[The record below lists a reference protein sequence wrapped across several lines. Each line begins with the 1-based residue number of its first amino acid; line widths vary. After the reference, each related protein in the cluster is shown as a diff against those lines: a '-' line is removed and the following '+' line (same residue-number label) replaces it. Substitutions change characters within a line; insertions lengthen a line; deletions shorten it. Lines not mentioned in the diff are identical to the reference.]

1 MNLKVLIIFYTI
13 GSAQSLAATYF
24 RVEEKLGNKLTG
36 CYQRLCL
43 KPYPKY
49 EKIDDPK
56 YFLMHNGKC
65 WIFSSDNNGSDVKY
79 QLR

>member
-36 CYQRLCL
+36 L
-43 KPYPKY
+43 K
-49 EKIDDPK
+49 
-56 YFLMHNGKC
+56 
-65 WIFSSDNNGSDVKY
+65 GSV
-79 QLR
+79 